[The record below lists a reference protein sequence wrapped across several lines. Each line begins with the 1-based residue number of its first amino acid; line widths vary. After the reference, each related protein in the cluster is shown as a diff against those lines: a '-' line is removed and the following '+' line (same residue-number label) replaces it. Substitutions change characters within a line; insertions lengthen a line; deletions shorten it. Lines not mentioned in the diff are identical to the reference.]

1 MHFPRSVWG
10 LGNLL
15 GKPVLVAKEYLTWA
29 LVKYVN
35 SENCGV
41 GNAENVLVA
50 ESYSKL
56 NVALFL
62 MHECFEILH
71 NPYSSRDIVE
81 EVIFNQ
87 RHVNAK
93 FDDFYN
99 HLVQEEP
106 RNVSAPQPWSNAF
119 DFIQWHF
126 RVSRPYVTPDTHRNP
141 PKLAHQ
147 EILYKEQARHIM

>member
-1 MHFPRSVWG
+1 MLGETFKALYLEYILVESSFVKRVINYIYRMHFPRSVWG

-87 RHVNAK
+87 R
-93 FDDFYN
+93 
-99 HLVQEEP
+99 
-106 RNVSAPQPWSNAF
+106 
-119 DFIQWHF
+119 
-126 RVSRPYVTPDTHRNP
+126 
-141 PKLAHQ
+141 
-147 EILYKEQARHIM
+147 